1 MESAPGPLRA
11 RPEATLAMLLS
22 MIFVDALGYGL
33 IVPLLPSL
41 VDTASHRALAVGGV
55 ASVYA
60 GMQLVGMP
68 MLGRLSDR
76 VGRRPVLVLS
86 IVGTASA
93 YFVIALTRSV
103 WAIYLAVALDGLTAG
118 SLTAAQSAI
127 ADLWSGHRRT
137 RYLGWLS
144 AAFAAGIVAGPLFG
158 GLFGQ
163 IDARL
168 APLIA
173 GYLAAGN
180 ALAVSLLLRE
190 TRHGAELKV
199 ASGGR
204 AEERSDAGPDAT
216 ERRRAAAAPA
226 IDSPIRSGILRFSLI
241 AFCINFAFMVL
252 PANLPVFAA
261 DVLGWGPGAIGGLL
275 AVGAA
280 SAALTQIVLLGGLA
294 RRVAAN
300 ALLAVSL
307 AVMSV
312 SLAAVPWVI
321 SSVALYFVIAA
332 FSVGTSMAIP
342 LVGSAVAEA
351 AGRAATGTAIGLMNT
366 AIGVSMLIAPL
377 VAGAVYEAVGAWAP
391 YAFGAGVVAIATLAL
406 RRSGRP
412 AGGGTDY
419 R

>member
-1 MESAPGPLRA
+1 
-11 RPEATLAMLLS
+11 MLLS

-41 VDTASHRALAVGGV
+41 VDTVSHRALAVGGV

-68 MLGRLSDR
+68 LLGRLSDR

-144 AAFAAGIVAGPLFG
+144 AAFAAGLVAGPLFG

-180 ALAVSLLLRE
+180 ALAVSFLLRE
-190 TRHGAELKV
+190 TRHGA
-199 ASGGR
+199 AAR
-204 AEERSDAGPDAT
+204 Q
-216 ERRRAAAAPA
+216 RAAAG
-226 IDSPIRSGILRFSLI
+226 SKTGSVVRSGCAETAVRSEIVRFSLV

-261 DVLGWGPGAIGGLL
+261 DVLGWGPRAIGGLL

-280 SAALTQIVLLGGLA
+280 SAALTQVVFLGSFA
-294 RRVAAN
+294 RRVTVKV
-300 ALLAVSL
+300 LLAVSL
-307 AVMSV
+307 AVMGLSI
-312 SLAAVPWVI
+312 AAVPWVI

-342 LVGSAVAEA
+342 LVGSAVADA
-351 AGRAATGTAIGLMNT
+351 AGRAETGAAIGLMNT
-366 AIGVSMLIAPL
+366 AIGVSMFAAPL
-377 VAGAVYEAVGAWAP
+377 VAGAVYETIGVWSP
-391 YAFGAGVVAIATLAL
+391 YALGAGVAALAVVAL
-406 RRSGRP
+406 RGARGRP
-412 AGGGTDY
+412 EARRPDHA
-419 R
+419 

>member
-1 MESAPGPLRA
+1 
-11 RPEATLAMLLS
+11 MLLS

-68 MLGRLSDR
+68 VLGRLSDR
-76 VGRRPVLVLS
+76 RGRRPVLVLS
-86 IVGTASA
+86 IVGTATA

-158 GLFGQ
+158 GLVGR

-180 ALAVSLLLRE
+180 AVAVFFLLQETHRHRARANAAARVDARAGESRRAPPEPTTGTPALPGPRE
-190 TRHGAELKV
+190 TPPRF
-199 ASGGR
+199 
-204 AEERSDAGPDAT
+204 
-216 ERRRAAAAPA
+216 
-226 IDSPIRSGILRFSLI
+226 GILRFSLI

-252 PANLPVFAA
+252 PSNLPVFAA

-280 SAALTQIVLLGGLA
+280 SAALTQVVLLGTFA
-294 RRVAAN
+294 RRISAKTLLVAA
-300 ALLAVSL
+300 LT
-307 AVMSV
+307 VMCM

-321 SSVALYFVIAA
+321 SSVALYFAIAA

-351 AGRAATGTAIGLMNT
+351 AGRTGTGAAIGLMNT
-366 AIGVSMLIAPL
+366 AIGVSMFTAPL
-377 VAGAVYEAVGAWAP
+377 VAGAVYETLGAWSP
-391 YAFGAGVVAIATLAL
+391 YALGASVVALAVVAL
-406 RRSGRP
+406 RVR
-412 AGGGTDY
+412 AGGLRRADPITRGGG
-419 R
+419 

>member
-1 MESAPGPLRA
+1 MESEPGPLRA

-41 VDTASHRALAVGGV
+41 VDTESHRALAVGGV

-93 YFVIALTRSV
+93 YFVIGLTRSV

-180 ALAVSLLLRE
+180 ALAVLLLLRE
-190 TRHGAELKV
+190 TRHGAPARGV
-199 ASGGR
+199 VSG
-204 AEERSDAGPDAT
+204 ERSGAIERQRATGGHSDDRFDARSDAT
-216 ERRRAAAAPA
+216 ERRRAVPVPTTDSPVRPA
-226 IDSPIRSGILRFSLI
+226 IVRFSLI

-252 PANLPVFAA
+252 PSNLPVFAA
-261 DVLGWGPGAIGGLL
+261 DVLGWGPGAIGGVL

-280 SAALTQIVLLGGLA
+280 SAALTQVVLLGSA
-294 RRVAAN
+294 
-300 ALLAVSL
+300 SL
-307 AVMSV
+307 VES
-312 SLAAVPWVI
+312 
-321 SSVALYFVIAA
+321 
-332 FSVGTSMAIP
+332 
-342 LVGSAVAEA
+342 
-351 AGRAATGTAIGLMNT
+351 R
-366 AIGVSMLIAPL
+366 
-377 VAGAVYEAVGAWAP
+377 
-391 YAFGAGVVAIATLAL
+391 
-406 RRSGRP
+406 
-412 AGGGTDY
+412 
-419 R
+419 